1 MDGHAV
7 TGASAGRAGAGEPLL
22 PAPHPMMCWFRGIGW
37 RDRSA
42 PAALRPLSVPWSAL
56 YWVWVNPQPG
66 PLAPAFLRADF
77 DPGRPSPAPGP
88 PEQVVTTRAMVTL
101 PTPSSA
107 PVRRRLFC
115 HNLAN
120 PPRSL
125 PRRPTTGKS
134 IRERP
139 IPVGFRGTAR

>member
-1 MDGHAV
+1 
-7 TGASAGRAGAGEPLL
+7 
-22 PAPHPMMCWFRGIGW
+22 MCWFCGIGW
-37 RDRSA
+37 RDSSA

-56 YWVWVNPQPG
+56 YWVWVNPQPR
-66 PLAPAFLRADF
+66 PLAPAFPRAGS
-77 DPGRPSPAPGP
+77 DPGRPSPGPGP
-88 PEQVVTTRAMVTL
+88 PEQVVATSAMVAM

-139 IPVGFRGTAR
+139 HSSGVPWNSSVNGHKPWCALAPGPGSWGRVR